1 MHTRAVVEWTSRLA
15 VIGALML
22 ALAAP
27 VLGEN
32 ADQFL
37 GYVDDGRFFR
47 ILSVQEPAWPISLT
61 TISMQESI
69 PPEAGRLDLSALEGR
84 VIVVQGWDGGGWIY
98 RAGVADVA
106 SAMLSQLILDLVG
119 VPGRTACEAC
129 LARLNAAAREELEGI
144 DPMDAG
150 LVDAIL
156 AARPFHPTSCE
167 EAHTIE
173 LLLEN
178 IEGVGEGLSKR
189 IIMHFCP
196 ELYE

>member
-84 VIVVQGWDGGGWIY
+84 VI
-98 RAGVADVA
+98 
-106 SAMLSQLILDLVG
+106 QLILDLVG
-119 VPGRTACEAC
+119 LPGPTACEVC